1 MRKAKVS
8 FHGEQAGILE
18 EIEKNRKYRFTYD
31 DEYKG
36 SRVSLTMPTG
46 KKVWEYDT
54 FPPFFEGLLP
64 EGFNLEAL
72 LRIHKIDPD
81 DCFSQ
86 LAAVGADLPG
96 AVTVAEI
103 VNQEN

>member
-1 MRKAKVS
+1 MRKAEVF
-8 FHGEQAGILE
+8 FHGEKAGILE

-31 DEYKG
+31 AGYKG
-36 SRVSLTMPTG
+36 TRISLAMPTNIT
-46 KKVWEYDT
+46 VWEYDT

-72 LRIHKIDPD
+72 LRIHKIDRD

-96 AVTVAEI
+96 AVTASEI
-103 VNQEN
+103 KN